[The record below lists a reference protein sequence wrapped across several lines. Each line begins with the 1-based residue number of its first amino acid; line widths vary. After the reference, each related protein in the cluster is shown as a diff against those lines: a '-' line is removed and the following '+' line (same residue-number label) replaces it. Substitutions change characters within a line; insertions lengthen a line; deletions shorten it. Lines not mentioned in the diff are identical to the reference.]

1 MLTIPPSVRVFVAR
15 APIDMRR
22 SFDGLVAEVI
32 ATIDEDPQS
41 GHLFVFFNKRRD
53 MVKTLVW
60 DGSGYWI
67 HYKRLEHGR
76 FHAFDRASKR
86 GAIELTGTELSLLL
100 AGIDL
105 RGAKRRLAH
114 DAIVRGHA
122 PRPLVH

>member
-1 MLTIPPSVRVFVAR
+1 MAR

-32 ATIDEDPQS
+32 ATIDQDPQS

-53 MVKTLVW
+53 MVKSLVW

-76 FHAFDRASKR
+76 FHAFDRATSGR
-86 GAIELTGTELSLLL
+86 SIELRGTDLSLLL
-100 AGIDL
+100 SGIDL
-105 RGAKRRLAH
+105 RGAKRRLSH
-114 DAIVRGHA
+114 DEIMRTPPAL
-122 PRPLVH
+122 PRLH

>member
-1 MLTIPPSVRVFVAR
+1 MAR

-32 ATIDEDPQS
+32 ATIDQDPQS

-53 MVKTLVW
+53 MVKSLVW

-76 FHAFDRASKR
+76 FHAFDRATSG
-86 GAIELTGTELSLLL
+86 GAIELSGTELTLLL

-114 DAIVRGHA
+114 QDIVRSQA
-122 PRPLVH
+122 PALAVS